1 MWANQRRVRARNTC
15 RAPRG
20 HRRTRLSAPRC
31 ARSVH
36 GRALT
41 CRSRVV
47 PGAVSL
53 GLTDPCTHAIGHVYA
68 RRAGRGLSRS
78 HRSSSVH
85 IIMPLATSVT
95 PDTHA
100 RLRSAPREVVHF
112 NLIGISLVSHW
123 YLIGISLDAL
133 LIDVNVL

>member
-1 MWANQRRVRARNTC
+1 MIHIINIGNRSKCGRISVACARETHV
-15 RAPRG
+15 APRAV
-20 HRRTRLSAPRC
+20 TVELASRLHVVRGLC
-31 ARSVH
+31 ARTH
-36 GRALT
+36 LPCT
-41 CRSRVV
+41 RVV

-53 GLTDPCTHAIGHVYA
+53 GLTDPCTHAIGHV
-68 RRAGRGLSRS
+68 
-78 HRSSSVH
+78 
-85 IIMPLATSVT
+85 IT

-100 RLRSAPREVVHF
+100 RLRSTPREVVHF